1 MMVISG
7 GVQRQQS
14 AGKRGNTNSS
24 GNGRMGGTIELMVWN
39 VLHRAGGAPMY
50 VLQRELPFV
59 PESLRDAVRRLC
71 RSGHAQVG
79 KAERKGRQWVN
90 VYYAS
95 DQPPVDRRGL
105 RRAG

>member
-1 MMVISG
+1 M
-7 GVQRQQS
+7 
-14 AGKRGNTNSS
+14 A
-24 GNGRMGGTIELMVWN
+24 GTIEHAVWD
-39 VLHRAGGAPMY
+39 VLTRTGGAPMY

-79 KAERKGRQWVN
+79 RAERKGRQWVN

-95 DQPPVDRRGL
+95 EQPPIDRRGL
-105 RRAG
+105 RRVG